1 MIPRT
6 AALSPGVPPSSV
18 RTVVSVVLF
27 AHLFVVFV
35 ALYGGLSPGRDGD
48 RNLKERLR
56 EVVAPYS
63 QPLNIDTTARFH
75 LTHASGDDVDCR
87 IEYLPKD
94 GDANDATDW
103 VVLEAGIRGS
113 EQRQRYQRLAEILAG
128 FGDRQSDDAAAV
140 VVAALGEHLKSVR
153 GDDIK
158 QVRCFRHLL
167 QERDEVDGTN
177 EARRNP
183 DDPSYFVEVYRAQ
196 LVRIG
201 GGRIQA
207 RRVGTAG
214 QESPVIR
221 QEQSP

>member
-1 MIPRT
+1 MIQRP
-6 AALSPGVPPSSV
+6 PGTPPGFPDSTTRS
-18 RTVVSVVLF
+18 VVSVILF
-27 AHLFVVFV
+27 AHLFVVLA
-35 ALYGGLSPGRDGD
+35 ALCGGLSPGRDGD
-48 RNLKERLR
+48 QNLKERLR

-63 QPLNIDTTARFH
+63 QSLNFDTTARYY
-75 LTHASGDDVDCR
+75 LTHATADDVDCR
-87 IEYLPKD
+87 IEYLPKA
-94 GDANDATDW
+94 GDPNTATDW
-103 VVLEAGIRGS
+103 VILESGIPGS

-128 FGDRQSDDAAAV
+128 LGDRQSDDAAAV
-140 VVAALGEHLKSVR
+140 VVAAIGEHLKSVR

-158 QVRCFRHLL
+158 QVRCFRHML
-167 QERDEVDGTN
+167 QERDDVDGTN

-183 DDPSYFVEVYRAQ
+183 DDTSYFVEVYRAQ

-221 QEQSP
+221 QEQTP